1 MVKWVK
7 LTHVVVVL
15 YSIVNCC
22 KFKHTKHNS
31 TCHLLYACANVPKQP
46 CLMLVTDCW
55 LLVKSFFPLV
65 TGFYTGGVIW
75 KIGNDVFVSRKTAS
89 MVFSQCHFLLRENS
103 VNRLCF
109 AGSQDVP
116 TSQGDFT
123 ICSNSLER
131 CKVL

>member
-1 MVKWVK
+1 MMVKWVK

-15 YSIVNCC
+15 YSIENCC

-75 KIGNDVFVSRKTAS
+75 KIGKDVFVSRK
-89 MVFSQCHFLLRENS
+89 NS
-103 VNRLCF
+103 VDGFQPVSLPTEGELGQSSLFCRL
-109 AGSQDVP
+109 A
-116 TSQGDFT
+116 
-123 ICSNSLER
+123 R
-131 CKVL
+131 CTNKPRRFYHLQQLSGKM